1 MNWLCTVAAI
11 MVAVAAA
18 MRLLW
23 WAFGRS
29 HQLAS
34 QRQCAT
40 ESPTELSKA
49 GRGIETN
56 DKALGEVDTQGRK
69 M

>member
-1 MNWLCTVAAI
+1 MNWVFGLATI

-29 HQLAS
+29 HQLAG
-34 QRQCAT
+34 QRQSAT
-40 ESPTELSKA
+40 ENPADLSQT
-49 GRGIETN
+49 GQGIEAN
-56 DKALGEVDTQGRK
+56 GKVPVAVEAQSRK
-69 M
+69 K